1 MKSRNKDIETNE
13 MTSSDDDKEYA
24 YSGEDLRERGKLA
37 LATVLKQ
44 EQNIHIVEKCIHK
57 KSKKANNY
65 DEMYRR
71 ILYQTVG
78 DILKGSD
85 LKSIFKNIKKELVGW
100 DHPVFT
106 DVKHRI
112 EEHDEFIVNPFE
124 VEEGV
129 TQCNKCGSERV
140 FTYQKQTRGA
150 DEPMT
155 TFAKC
160 VKCKSQWSYSG

>member
-1 MKSRNKDIETNE
+1 
-13 MTSSDDDKEYA
+13 MTSSNDNKEYTF
-24 YSGEDLRERGKLA
+24 LRESGKLV
-37 LATVLKQ
+37 LATVLKH
-44 EQNIHIVEKCIHK
+44 EQNIRIVEKCIHK
-57 KSKKANNY
+57 NSKNANKY
-65 DEMYRR
+65 DEMYQR

-78 DILKGSD
+78 DILNGGN
-85 LKSIFKNIKKELVGW
+85 LKSVVKNIKNELVGW
-100 DHPVFT
+100 DHPVFK
-106 DVKHRI
+106 DIKHRI

-129 TQCNKCGSERV
+129 TKCNKCGSERV

-150 DEPMT
+150 DEPMS